1 MLLFI
6 ILLHHLAILYRD
18 FNTSHVTVYLSFIS
32 PMSQITP
39 ISIHP
44 MLLFIMQEAYK
55 DFKNFIFQ
63 YIPCY
68 CLSRRRIFWSMRKEI
83 SIQPILLFIDK
94 TIRELCTHVIF
105 QYIPCYCLSVQ
116 ELCLLV
122 YVGISIHPMLLFICY
137 FLTIQRTSN
146 IISIHPMLL
155 FIRTQ

>member
-1 MLLFI
+1 
-6 ILLHHLAILYRD
+6 
-18 FNTSHVTVYLSFIS
+18 
-32 PMSQITP
+32 
-39 ISIHP
+39 
-44 MLLFIMQEAYK
+44 
-55 DFKNFIFQ
+55 
-63 YIPCY
+63 
-68 CLSRRRIFWSMRKEI
+68 MRKEI
-83 SIQPILLFIDK
+83 SIHPMLLFIDK
-94 TIRELCTHVIF
+94 TIRELRTHVIF